1 VLKNIAS
8 GRSEISGNAVN
19 ALLKTIVRKT
29 LYSYDKAGNLV
40 QQRLPN
46 GRTVETE
53 YDEMNRRI
61 RIKDAEGNITRLFY
75 DASGN
80 LIKYV
85 EPENYDPKIDDGPGT
100 SYFYDSMNRL
110 LQVTKRGGYCCGKN
124 IYNTAGEIIKK
135 IDARGYLA
143 AANDNDRYGV
153 EYGYDPGGR
162 LRYITTPEAKAK
174 GIVSQQ

>member
-1 VLKNIAS
+1 
-8 GRSEISGNAVN
+8 
-19 ALLKTIVRKT
+19 
-29 LYSYDKAGNLV
+29 
-40 QQRLPN
+40 
-46 GRTVETE
+46 
-53 YDEMNRRI
+53 
-61 RIKDAEGNITRLFY
+61 
-75 DASGN
+75 
-80 LIKYV
+80 V

-110 LQVTKRGGYCCGKN
+110 LQVTNAAGIVVERN

-162 LRYITTPEAKAK
+162 LRYITTPEAKPK
-174 GIVSQQ
+174 EL